1 MFCREATLIT
11 SSYLDGQLDHREIR
25 LYEEHVEQC
34 ADCHDHL
41 ELLKQIP
48 TALQT
53 DRMLAP
59 KPEFTT
65 LVMQRIIVKQQFGNS
80 SHSFEAQY
88 TSLSYSESDSAE
100 DEDDYE
106 PDDPAETDDG
116 EDDLASAQTQPI
128 SMANYARDRQVSR
141 AGQLAS
147 SYVLRFSSV
156 AAALVMMVGVSLY
169 ILGNFSN
176 TPVDAPTAAVYG
188 SIKDFAD
195 NLRNAL
201 SSPLELVAGIA
212 ISAVILVSLWYFL
225 RTLRVNEELNST
237 RSKQNAEPGNQR

>member
-11 SSYLDGQLDHREIR
+11 SSYLDRQLDQNVVRV
-25 LYEEHVEQC
+25 YEEHIQIC
-34 ADCHDHL
+34 ADCRDHL
-41 ELLKQIP
+41 DLLKQIP
-48 TALQT
+48 SALQT

-65 LVMQRIIVKQQFGNS
+65 LVMQRIIVKQQFGNPTQ
-80 SHSFEAQY
+80 SFEAQY
-88 TSLSYSESDSAE
+88 TSYSYTESDQ

-106 PDDPAETDDG
+106 TDDDEDETG
-116 EDDLASAQTQPI
+116 EDDIASAQVQPI
-128 SMANYARDRQVSR
+128 SMANYARDRQINR
-141 AGQLAS
+141 AGRLAS
-147 SYVLRFSSV
+147 NYVLRFSSV

-169 ILGNFSN
+169 ALGNFSN

-212 ISAVILVSLWYFL
+212 ISAIILVSLWYLL
-225 RTLRVNEELNST
+225 RTVRTDEELNT
-237 RSKQNAEPGNQR
+237 TSKQNAEADTRR

>member
-1 MFCREATLIT
+1 MFCREATTIT
-11 SSYLDGQLDHREIR
+11 SSYLDGQLDHREVR
-25 LYEEHVEQC
+25 LYEAHVVQC
-34 ADCHDHL
+34 ADCRDHL
-41 ELLKQIP
+41 DLLKQIP
-48 TALQT
+48 AALQT

-65 LVMQRIIVKQQFGNS
+65 LVMQRIIVKQQFGNQNQT
-80 SHSFEAQY
+80 FEAQY
-88 TSLSYSESDSAE
+88 TSLSYSGSDSVQ

-106 PDDPAETDDG
+106 TDDPAENDAA
-116 EDDLASAQTQPI
+116 EDDLDSARTQPI
-128 SMANYARDRQVSR
+128 SMVNYARDRQVSR

-169 ILGNFSN
+169 VLGNFSN

-201 SSPLELVAGIA
+201 NSPFELVAGIA

-225 RTLRVNEELNST
+225 RTLRTNEELDST

>member
-1 MFCREATLIT
+1 MFCREATIIT
-11 SSYLDGQLDHREIR
+11 SSYLDGQLGHQEVR
-25 LYEEHVEQC
+25 LYEEHIVQC
-34 ADCHDHL
+34 ADCRDHL
-41 ELLKQIP
+41 DLLKQIP
-48 TALQT
+48 MALQT
-53 DRMLAP
+53 DRMLVP

-65 LVMQRIIVKQQFGNS
+65 LVMQRIIVKQQFGNQTS
-80 SHSFEAQY
+80 TFEAHY
-88 TSLSYSESDSAE
+88 TSISFSGSTAAQ
-100 DEDDYE
+100 DEDDFE
-106 PDDPAETDDG
+106 ADDPAENDEV
-116 EDDLASAQTQPI
+116 EDAAHTQPI
-128 SMANYARDRQVSR
+128 SMANYARDRQISR

-169 ILGNFSN
+169 VLGNFSN

-201 SSPLELVAGIA
+201 SSPVELVAGIA
-212 ISAVILVSLWYFL
+212 ISAVMLVSLWYLL
-225 RTLRVNEELNST
+225 RTVRTNEELNT